1 MWQSA
6 KKSYCCRCS
15 ATPFIKKFENA
26 QTETYTKAY
35 AAVLQIFQ
43 DRYRQIVSDAVAT
56 ETADQK
62 EERLA
67 RCLQVWLDE
76 DEVLLPSKKKTVMKR
91 PKFNLG
97 CLRVV

>member
-1 MWQSA
+1 M
-6 KKSYCCRCS
+6 
-15 ATPFIKKFENA
+15 
-26 QTETYTKAY
+26 
-35 AAVLQIFQ
+35 LQIFQ

-76 DEVLLPSKKKTVMKR
+76 DEVLLALKKTVMKR
-91 PKFNLG
+91 PKFYLG